1 LDDRRDDD
9 EAKTDAHVNR
19 NRSCRVGIKPAA
31 AAAGPG
37 GEEGGREASGWEEI
51 EEFKGP

>member
-1 LDDRRDDD
+1 LDGRRDDD
-9 EAKTDAHVNR
+9 EAKTDANVNR
-19 NRSCRVGIKPAA
+19 DRSCRAGIKPA

-37 GEEGGREASGWEEI
+37 GEEGGREARGWEEI